1 MKSFLLSLLIGACL
15 LVVPEWA
22 WAQTDSSNP
31 QQIVCGSQ
39 GLEFYQVDYT
49 ENGGTGTAGST
60 YVWSVNTPL
69 AVITNNLGP
78 AGSSNRISIDWS
90 AVPIG
95 PYTVTVVEENGNGC
109 AADPIVLNVEIIQPE
124 QPIVECWETATFDN
138 ATCQW
143 IVTGTQP
150 EQPVIEC
157 WETATFNDATCQ
169 WDVTGTQPVQPTIE
183 CWETATFNN
192 TTCQWDVTGTQPVQ
206 PTIECWET
214 ATFNNTTCQWDVTG
228 TQPVQPT
235 IECWETATFDNTLC
249 DWVIVGTPFSV
260 NVTAGPPT
268 CYEGIAVFDFTGGP
282 ANGIVTFTVDGVQET
297 LVLDATGSG
306 TYLLDPATADVVVN
320 LISISNGTCVINVNG
335 TATVDVS
342 PQIITSPI
350 SHD

>member
-1 MKSFLLSLLIGACL
+1 M
-15 LVVPEWA
+15 PQWA

-183 CWETATFNN
+183 CWETATF
-192 TTCQWDVTGTQPVQ
+192 
-206 PTIECWET
+206 
-214 ATFNNTTCQWDVTG
+214 
-228 TQPVQPT
+228 
-235 IECWETATFDNTLC
+235 DNTLC

>member
-1 MKSFLLSLLIGACL
+1 VFYTGVDTLSLHDAL
-15 LVVPEWA
+15 P
-22 WAQTDSSNP
+22 
-31 QQIVCGSQ
+31 
-39 GLEFYQVDYT
+39 
-49 ENGGTGTAGST
+49 
-60 YVWSVNTPL
+60 
-69 AVITNNLGP
+69 
-78 AGSSNRISIDWS
+78 IS
-90 AVPIG
+90 
-95 PYTVTVVEENGNGC
+95 
-109 AADPIVLNVEIIQPE
+109 
-124 QPIVECWETATFDN
+124 
-138 ATCQW
+138 
-143 IVTGTQP
+143 
-150 EQPVIEC
+150 
-157 WETATFNDATCQ
+157 ATFNNTTCQ